1 MMLFPALVDRSDSF
15 VAPDIAAWRELRRVL
30 MMYGFMFIEIESLDE
45 LKLLT
50 SGNGLVLFEEERF
63 ACNVVVVEALE
74 DLAGI
79 ACEKKNAKR
88 RRKILGDG
96 IIAMKL
102 LLLHE
107 Q

>member
-1 MMLFPALVDRSDSF
+1 MCSKF
-15 VAPDIAAWRELRRVL
+15 VRRWEGV
-30 MMYGFMFIEIESLDE
+30 G
-45 LKLLT
+45 
-50 SGNGLVLFEEERF
+50 
-63 ACNVVVVEALE
+63 EALE